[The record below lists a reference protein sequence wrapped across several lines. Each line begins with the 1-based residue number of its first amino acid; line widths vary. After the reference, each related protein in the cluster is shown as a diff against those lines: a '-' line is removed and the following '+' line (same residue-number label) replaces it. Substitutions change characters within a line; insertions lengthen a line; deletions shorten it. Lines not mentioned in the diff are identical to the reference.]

1 MALKNWA
8 LANQSVRTNTFF
20 SMLACTHRS
29 TRSMREHAPPE
40 EMQAEDAATDAGQAR
55 CTQSTHKTQKKHGKE
70 RVSKRQYAFQTLHKG
85 SPHFLP
91 RRSIVGGQIVFSK
104 CFQLVKRS
112 NHKSIIAMLPV
123 PSFLLLQ
130 ELIYLQ
136 ITNCHL
142 STALVISDKLL
153 ASAAS
158 LAVSGHIPGPY
169 PPTFCRP
176 SQHSRPRRN
185 TLARVP

>member
-1 MALKNWA
+1 MAEHILTKMALKNWA

-104 CFQLVKRS
+104 MFSAGQTKQS
-112 NHKSIIAMLPV
+112 
-123 PSFLLLQ
+123 
-130 ELIYLQ
+130 Q
-136 ITNCHL
+136 INNCHVACAIFLAPSRAHLFANNQL
-142 STALVISDKLL
+142 SLVYCISD
-153 ASAAS
+153 
-158 LAVSGHIPGPY
+158 
-169 PPTFCRP
+169 
-176 SQHSRPRRN
+176 Q
-185 TLARVP
+185 